1 MISPLLANIYLHWF
15 DKLFHRAD
23 GPANWANARL
33 VRYADDFVVMARY
46 VGQRIINFVEG
57 ELEGRFS
64 LEINRQ
70 KTTVV
75 NLREPG
81 ASLNFL
87 GYTFRY
93 DRDLRGRGHQYLN
106 CFPSR
111 KSVHR
116 ERDAIRAMLSPR
128 YYWKPLPRLVTE
140 LNRQL
145 RGWGQYFQWGYPRVE
160 RRRINW
166 YVRDRLRRHLHH
178 RSQRPMR
185 PPTGSTWYEFM
196 KHHGLISL

>member
-1 MISPLLANIYLHWF
+1 VISPLLANIYLHWF